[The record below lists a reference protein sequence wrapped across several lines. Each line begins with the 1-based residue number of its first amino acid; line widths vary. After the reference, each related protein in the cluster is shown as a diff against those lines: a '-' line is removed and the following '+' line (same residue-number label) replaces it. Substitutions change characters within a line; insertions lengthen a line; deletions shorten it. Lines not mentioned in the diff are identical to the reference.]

1 MFHGAAWTHVK
12 LVDVL
17 ADIKTFLDQ
26 STGEIVIATL
36 LIDDKTDGRS
46 SSGSGRASRWRDT

>member
-1 MFHGAAWTHVK
+1 VK
-12 LVDVL
+12 LEDVL

-36 LIDDKTDGRS
+36 LIDANTDEGA
-46 SSGSGRASRWRDT
+46 GW